1 MLFGMDNMMIAEML
15 GGYMA
20 GVTVSGVLWAIFQ
33 NNAGGA
39 WDNAKKSFEAG
50 VEINGEMTFK
60 GSEAHKAAVT
70 GDTVGDPFKDTS
82 GPSMNILIKLTC
94 LIGLVVAPI
103 LGGHA
108 LDTDSHDAEL
118 INEVEVVVKMKADDT
133 DNAKAVVTSTTTVNG
148 ETVTEEKIIEGTT
161 EVVKGK
167 VEGLKEEVKN
177 N

>member
-1 MLFGMDNMMIAEML
+1 
-15 GGYMA
+15 
-20 GVTVSGVLWAIFQ
+20 
-33 NNAGGA
+33 
-39 WDNAKKSFEAG
+39 
-50 VEINGEMTFK
+50 
-60 GSEAHKAAVT
+60 
-70 GDTVGDPFKDTS
+70 
-82 GPSMNILIKLTC
+82 